1 MAVILLPITS
11 LPALSK
17 LIGGPL
23 VAPPSA
29 MLIGLMTVVWLP
41 IFIFRGGLVPRESIP
56 LWAFFYVALI
66 SAALAFF
73 RLYPSYK
80 GFTLTSTETDALI
93 TMVMAAAFYLIF
105 SVYYRDPKGLN
116 AFFRALN
123 LSGIFVLAWS
133 LVQLYVILTSHGD
146 YRGWMVHF
154 HNLLSLR
161 SLTSHTFYDRVTG
174 FAYEP
179 SWLGNMLNLLFLPF
193 WLAASVTGFSAF
205 PKVWRISLENVLLPV
220 GALILVFS
228 FSRIGLAAF
237 LLTLGY
243 LAFSLLFRSGRWLA
257 RRAAERFGFGG
268 APALNL
274 VLALFISIAV
284 IFLLFRVTFGLVRV
298 MSAYDTRA
306 ARLMDL
312 DNYYTRDPY
321 QLARNLAFGERLVYW
336 AVGWRVF
343 GNYPLLGVGPGNT
356 GLFFVEKLPIQGWQ
370 LSEIIQVVDLLHD
383 LPSVKS
389 LWSRLLAE
397 TGLIGFSALA
407 AWLFVLWRA
416 GAFLKGQAQRIFRMI
431 GWMGSFVIV
440 AMILE
445 GFSVDSFALPYLW
458 VSLGLVTAASALGRR
473 ELASRGEDMDLQP

>member
-1 MAVILLPITS
+1 
-11 LPALSK
+11 
-17 LIGGPL
+17 
-23 VAPPSA
+23 
-29 MLIGLMTVVWLP
+29 
-41 IFIFRGGLVPRESIP
+41 
-56 LWAFFYVALI
+56 
-66 SAALAFF
+66 
-73 RLYPSYK
+73 
-80 GFTLTSTETDALI
+80 
-93 TMVMAAAFYLIF
+93 
-105 SVYYRDPKGLN
+105 
-116 AFFRALN
+116 
-123 LSGIFVLAWS
+123 
-133 LVQLYVILTSHGD
+133 
-146 YRGWMVHF
+146 
-154 HNLLSLR
+154 
-161 SLTSHTFYDRVTG
+161 
-174 FAYEP
+174 
-179 SWLGNMLNLLFLPF
+179 
-193 WLAASVTGFSAF
+193 VTGFSAF

-268 APALNL
+268 APTLNL

-343 GNYPLLGVGPGNT
+343 SNYPLLGVGPGNT
-356 GLFFVEKLPIQGWQ
+356 GLFFMEKLPIQGWQ

-407 AWLFVLWRA
+407 AWLFVVWRA
-416 GAFLKGQAQRIFRMI
+416 GAFLKAQAKRILRMI

-458 VSLGLVTAASALGRR
+458 VSLGIVTAASALGRR
-473 ELASRGEDMDLQP
+473 ELASREEDMDLQP